1 LAFCGN
7 MPLEPSW
14 YIMENL
20 SDSKKNDV
28 LPEFQTFL
36 LDKKLVP
43 EKNVLFYAL
52 WASKYF
58 TYARKKQI
66 SSDQYQEKAVLEFI
80 ESLKTDPNMSDWQI
94 RQAGDAIRLYYFH
107 YRGFKPNNLSKGKSA
122 DFAPELLEETQRL
135 IRLKH
140 YSYST
145 EKTYLQWIK
154 RFLEYVKQTGK
165 KETSAAL
172 ESADCK
178 NFLSHLALKEKV
190 SASTQNQAFNSIL
203 FLFRNVLCKDIG
215 DLADT
220 VRAKRGQKLP
230 VVFSVEEVKRLL
242 ACLNGRDLLIT
253 GLLYGSGLRLMEL
266 ARLRVKDVD
275 MDLNTLT
282 VRSGK
287 GDKDRTTI
295 LPLTVKDH
303 LKNHLME
310 VKKLH
315 ENDLDRGH
323 GEVHLPDALSR
334 KYPNAGKEW
343 AWQYAFPANNLSVDP
358 RSGKVRRHHIS
369 DTAIQDVI
377 KKAIR
382 KAGIPKL
389 ATVHTLRH
397 SFATHLLMNGVNIR
411 EVQEL
416 LGHKN
421 VETTMIYT
429 HVMRDMSHAPKS
441 PLDALVITE
450 KNHN

>member
-1 LAFCGN
+1 MG
-7 MPLEPSW
+7 
-14 YIMENL
+14 NL
-20 SDSKKNDV
+20 SDSRKNDI

-36 LDKKLVP
+36 LEKKLAP
-43 EKNVLFYAL
+43 GKNVLFYAL
-52 WASKYF
+52 WASKFLNYSN
-58 TYARKKQI
+58 KKQI
-66 SSDQYQEKAVLEFI
+66 PPDQYQENAVIEFI
-80 ESLKTDPNMSDWQI
+80 EALKSNPGISDWQI

-107 YRGFKPNNLSKGKSA
+107 YRGLKPDNLSTIKANKA
-122 DFAPELLEETQRL
+122 IPELLKETQRM

-154 RFLEYVKQTGK
+154 RFLEYSNQMSK
-165 KETSAAL
+165 KEASVELDA
-172 ESADCK
+172 ADCK
-178 NFLSHLALKEKV
+178 NFLSYLALKEKV

-203 FLFRNVLCKDIG
+203 FLFRNVLCKEMG
-215 DLADT
+215 GLAQT
-220 VRAKRGQKLP
+220 VRAKRWQKLP

-242 ACLNGRDLLIT
+242 GCLNGRDLLIT

-266 ARLRVKDVD
+266 ARLRVKDID

-295 LPLTVKDH
+295 LPATVKDR
-303 LKNHLME
+303 LRNHLME

-315 ENDLDRGH
+315 ENDLARGY
-323 GEVHLPDALSR
+323 GEVHLPDALGR

-343 AWQYAFPANNLSVDP
+343 AWQYVFPANNLSVDP
-358 RSGKVRRHHIS
+358 HSGKIRRHHIGDS
-369 DTAIQDVI
+369 AIQEII
-377 KKAIR
+377 KKAII
-382 KAGIPKL
+382 KAAIPKHGS
-389 ATVHTLRH
+389 VHTLRH

-429 HVMRDMSHAPKS
+429 HVMRDMSGAPKS
-441 PLDALVITE
+441 PLDDLFKPDKT
-450 KNHN
+450 KT

>member
-1 LAFCGN
+1 
-7 MPLEPSW
+7 
-14 YIMENL
+14 MENL
-20 SDSKKNDV
+20 SDCRKNDV
-28 LPEFQTFL
+28 LPEFQAFL
-36 LDKKLVP
+36 LDKKLAQ
-43 EKNVLFYAL
+43 EKNVFFYAL
-52 WASKYF
+52 WASKFLNYSN
-58 TYARKKQI
+58 KKQI
-66 SSDQYQEKAVLEFI
+66 PPDQYQENAVIEFI
-80 ESLKTDPNMSDWQI
+80 ETLKSNSAVSDWQI

-107 YRGFKPNNLSKGKSA
+107 YRGFKPSNLPAGQSA
-122 DFAPELLEETQRL
+122 GFAQELLTEAKRL
-135 IRLKH
+135 IRLKY

-154 RFLEYVKQTGK
+154 RFLDYARQAGG
-165 KETSAAL
+165 KETVAEVGAV
-172 ESADCK
+172 DCK
-178 NFLSHLALKEKV
+178 NFLSHLALQERV
-190 SASTQNQAFNSIL
+190 SASTQNQAFNALL
-203 FLFRNVLCKDIG
+203 FLFRHVLCKDMG
-215 DLADT
+215 NMAET

-242 ACLNGRDLLIT
+242 SCLTGRDLLVA
-253 GLLYGSGLRLMEL
+253 GLLYGSGMRLMEL

-275 MDLNTLT
+275 MDFNTLT

-295 LPLTVKDH
+295 LPATVKDQ
-303 LKNHLME
+303 LKNHLAE

-315 ENDLDRGH
+315 ENDLTRGY

-343 AWQYAFPANNLSVDP
+343 AWQYVFPANNLSVDP
-358 RSGKVRRHHIS
+358 RSGAVRRHHIS
-369 DTAIQDVI
+369 DTAIQGMI

-382 KAGIPKL
+382 KAGIPKF

-429 HVMRDMSHAPKS
+429 HVLRDMSHAPQS
-441 PLDALVITE
+441 PLDTLLAGA
-450 KNHN
+450 KNPS